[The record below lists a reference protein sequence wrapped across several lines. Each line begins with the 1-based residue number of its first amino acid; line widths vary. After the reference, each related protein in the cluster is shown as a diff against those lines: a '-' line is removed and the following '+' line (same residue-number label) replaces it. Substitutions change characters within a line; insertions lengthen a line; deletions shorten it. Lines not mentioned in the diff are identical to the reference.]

1 MSPRPAFRLFVILLS
16 AFALSRGS
24 AIAYG
29 PRPATEGE
37 ASGAGRPGFE
47 PSRFIR
53 TVRDAAGEPAALET
67 ATVRYVPAGRDGLAG
82 LTVDLVGVTHVGEA
96 EYFGGL
102 DGQLEDYDA
111 VLYELVAPDGAVPQK
126 GADGGMIPALL
137 KSALDLEYQTERI
150 DYTRKNFVHADL
162 TPRQIGEKMRERG
175 QTGLSVAFDMFGSMM
190 AEAGRRAERGEDAG
204 DLAGLSLTT
213 LLLDPNGKLKL
224 KRAFALELERAEMGE
239 ALGETAGR
247 MLITDRNEAA
257 VAVLRE
263 QIAAGR
269 RQLAIFYGAGHMP
282 DMERRLVED
291 FGLKRQGTQW
301 REAWDL
307 SDEAAVP

>member
-1 MSPRPAFRLFVILLS
+1 MSPPSVFQLFIVFASTVALLT
-16 AFALSRGS
+16 GS
-24 AIAYG
+24 ATATG
-29 PRPATEGE
+29 AEPATGKTEGTR
-37 ASGAGRPGFE
+37 APAFE

-53 TVRDAAGEPAALET
+53 TVRDAGGEPVALET
-67 ATVRYVPAGRDGLAG
+67 ATVRYVPAGRDGAAG
-82 LTVDLVGVTHVGEA
+82 VTVDLVAVTHVGEP
-96 EYFGGL
+96 EYFSGL
-102 DGQLEDYDA
+102 DGQLNEYDA
-111 VLYELVAPDGAVPQK
+111 VLFELVAPEGAVPQK

-137 KSALDLEYQTERI
+137 KNALDLEYQTERI
-150 DYTRKNFVHADL
+150 DYTRRNFVHADL

-175 QTGLSVAFDMFGSMM
+175 QTGLSVAFDLFGSMM
-190 AEAGRRAERGEDAG
+190 AEAGRRAERGEDGG
-204 DLAGLSLTT
+204 DLAAFSLTT

-257 VAVLRE
+257 TAVLRE

-269 RQLAIFYGAGHMP
+269 RRLAIFYGAGHMP

-291 FGLKRQGTQW
+291 FGLKRQGAQW
-301 REAWDL
+301 REAWGL
-307 SDEAAVP
+307 STEAGTR